1 MSDRPFIA
9 TVGGREVYRS
19 ADLGVAQSMAV
30 LQAPAGMETS
40 LHKVRNELTGEEWIG
55 RLDARGGG
63 WVWTAVNQR
72 RPAAR
77 ARFAAAAARDGLR
90 PRGRDTPERAG
101 AAPSAASAKAQH
113 KPAPA
118 LTPAEP
124 PLRRWR
130 ADIDG

>member
-19 ADLGVAQSMAV
+19 ADLGVAQAMAV

-40 LHKVRNELTGEEWIG
+40 LHKVCNELTGEEWIG
-55 RLDARGGG
+55 RLEHAEG
-63 WVWTAVNQR
+63 WVWTSVNQR
-72 RPAAR
+72 RPAGR
-77 ARFAAAAARDGLR
+77 ARFAAEAARDGLR
-90 PRGRDTPERAG
+90 PRDRDTPERAG
-101 AAPSAASAKAQH
+101 AAPSAR

-118 LTPAEP
+118 RTPAEP
-124 PLRRWR
+124 PPRRWR